1 MKTMMRQRRFRLL
14 EGKDK
19 KDYAGDVDAGVNPL
33 ALLARE
39 RAKAD
44 EKEGHDAAD
53 YWRGWAAGSFLTG
66 NDNGLGRTPLK
77 TIKKNLRKG

>member
-1 MKTMMRQRRFRLL
+1 MMRRFKLQRQFRLA
-14 EGKDK
+14 EGEAYSKDPDEK
-19 KDYAGDVDAGVNPL
+19 VNPL
-33 ALLARE
+33 ALLARQ

-66 NDNGLGRTPLK
+66 NDNGLGRTPLR
-77 TIKKNLRKG
+77 TIRKNLRKG

>member
-1 MKTMMRQRRFRLL
+1 MFRSRRFRLT
-14 EGKDK
+14 ESEN
-19 KDYAGDVDAGVNPL
+19 YAEKADEKVNPL

-77 TIKKNLRKG
+77 TIKKNLTKG